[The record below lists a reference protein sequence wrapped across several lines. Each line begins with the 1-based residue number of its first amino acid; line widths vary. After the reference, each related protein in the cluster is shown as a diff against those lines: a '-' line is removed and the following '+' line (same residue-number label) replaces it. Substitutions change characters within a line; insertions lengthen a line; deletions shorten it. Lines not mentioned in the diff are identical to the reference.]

1 MPRNL
6 SSPLIQ
12 AISANDVMPCLLAD
26 ITFASG
32 TVYVWS
38 GVGTVTYNGNTYLGV
53 GSLGA
58 VGDIRE
64 GVDLEAEG
72 TTLTLSGID
81 PTMLNDCMSDIR
93 VGAPCRIYLGAIVN
107 GSIVGTCVVFDGT
120 VDKPQVV
127 PAGSS
132 IGIVLNIE
140 TRMTD
145 MQRASNRRYTA
156 ADQQYYYPGDT
167 GFNWV
172 EIINDIALKFGS

>member
-12 AISANDVMPCLLAD
+12 AISANDVTPCMLAD

-38 GVGTVTYNGNTYLGV
+38 GVGSATYNGNTYLGV

-72 TTLTLSGID
+72 TTLTLSCID
-81 PTMLNDCMSDIR
+81 PTLLNDCMTDIQI
-93 VGAPCRIYLGAIVN
+93 GAPCRIYLGAIVN
-107 GSIVGTCVVFDGT
+107 GSIVGTCTVFDGT
-120 VDKPQVV
+120 VDKPQVST
-127 PAGSS
+127 GSTAIS
-132 IGIVLNIE
+132 ITLNIE

-145 MQRASNRRYTA
+145 MQRPSNRRYTA
-156 ADQQYYYPGDT
+156 ADQQYYFPGDT

-172 EIINDIALKFGS
+172 EIINDIALKFGN